1 MSFVFFLVCRMS
13 FPKNYSVETNTD
25 FRKYLKFFRFDYR
38 LTLGCIRNQCIY
50 NYIGV
55 SCQELYEL
63 LKHELYHKIWRLV
76 LVWKILAFYTSVCFG
91 RHGTQN
97 TTFARDCWMCCSQS
111 LVHNFSLLLI
121 IVFTDIKEAFI

>member
-38 LTLGCIRNQCIY
+38 LTLGCIY
-50 NYIGV
+50 LFMHVFTIGV
-55 SCQELYEL
+55 SCHELYEL
-63 LKHELYHKIWRLV
+63 LKHELYHKMWRLV
-76 LVWKILAFYTSVCFG
+76 LVWKILAFYTSVHFG
-91 RHGTQN
+91 QHWTQN
-97 TTFARDCWMCCSQS
+97 TTFARDCWMCYSQS
-111 LVHNFSLLLI
+111 LVRNFSLLLI